1 MSRKDKDS
9 SALKCHKSLKI
20 HYGKDIMEIKRFN
33 AHNISEIMKDSR
45 CEKISKIVKDSSR
58 AIYHEGQKI
67 HYYKNIM

>member
-67 HYYKNIM
+67 Q

>member
-33 AHNISEIMKDSR
+33 AFNISKWWKDS
-45 CEKISKIVKDSSR
+45 IIP
-58 AIYHEGQKI
+58 IYQSV
-67 HYYKNIM
+67 

>member
-1 MSRKDKDS
+1 MFNISNYEKDS

-45 CEKISKIVKDSSR
+45 CEKISKIVKDSIIP
-58 AIYHEGQKI
+58 IYQSV
-67 HYYKNIM
+67 